1 MLLAMFAA
9 LVFFGAGCSGINTG
23 ASVSPID
30 FFLPG
35 AGHFL
40 KADPM
45 PTNAPAV
52 PFEVSTEVASVK

>member
-1 MLLAMFAA
+1 MLLTIFAA
-9 LVFFGAGCSGINTG
+9 LALFGAGCSGINTG

-45 PTNAPAV
+45 PTNVPAV